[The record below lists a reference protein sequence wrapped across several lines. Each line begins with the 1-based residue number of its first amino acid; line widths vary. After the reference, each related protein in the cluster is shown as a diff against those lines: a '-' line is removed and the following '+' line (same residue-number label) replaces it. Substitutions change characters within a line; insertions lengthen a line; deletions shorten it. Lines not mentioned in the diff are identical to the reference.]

1 MSKIYPSN
9 SLYIGKFP
17 PFSCYYKRKL
27 SGGGLVV
34 GFLNSRRK
42 NQQLCDCRDIS
53 INQLASMGGIPHSS
67 LDNIMNGRSKNP
79 SIKMIMKIANALS
92 ISPAELINIPEIND
106 YLKDGDPDSD
116 SPPDSE

>member
-1 MSKIYPSN
+1 MSVSSI
-9 SLYIGKFP
+9 LAERI
-17 PFSCYYKRKL
+17 
-27 SGGGLVV
+27 
-34 GFLNSRRK
+34 
-42 NQQLCDCRDIS
+42 QQLCDCRDIS

-79 SIKMIMKIANALS
+79 SMKIANALS

-106 YLKDGDPDSD
+106 YLKDGDPDND

>member
-1 MSKIYPSN
+1 MSVSSI
-9 SLYIGKFP
+9 LAERI
-17 PFSCYYKRKL
+17 
-27 SGGGLVV
+27 
-34 GFLNSRRK
+34 
-42 NQQLCDCRDIS
+42 QQLCDCRDIS
-53 INQLASMGGIPHSS
+53 INQLASMGGIPH
-67 LDNIMNGRSKNP
+67 NIMNGRSKNP

>member
-1 MSKIYPSN
+1 
-9 SLYIGKFP
+9 
-17 PFSCYYKRKL
+17 
-27 SGGGLVV
+27 
-34 GFLNSRRK
+34 
-42 NQQLCDCRDIS
+42 
-53 INQLASMGGIPHSS
+53 
-67 LDNIMNGRSKNP
+67 MNGRSKNP